1 MTKTRSARC
10 PRLRRALIAAA
21 SALTA
26 GVALIG
32 GAYLYLVPAP
42 SVADPPLSGA
52 LGHEKL
58 QVDGRSRTYLSYV
71 PAGLPADAPVLVV
84 LHGSFQSGET
94 IRTAT
99 GAEFDQLADGH
110 GFVVV
115 YTDGYGQGWND
126 CRQLAA
132 TPARQQDVSDVE
144 FISDIVAEMSDRYG
158 TSADRYFAVGYS
170 NGAQMALRLASEV
183 PGRLRGLALIS
194 ANIPAA
200 DNNLCSGVGS
210 EVPTVVM
217 SGTADPISPFEGG
230 PVTIFGFSPRGDV
243 VSAAETTQAFVRS
256 NGIASDPTTYALPHR
271 DESGDTSVSVVDF
284 REPGK
289 APVRQYVVEG
299 GGHVVP
305 TRIQGFGR
313 IFGASTFDVDAPTA
327 IWDFFI
333 AGQ

>member
-1 MTKTRSARC
+1 MTKPRSSRR
-10 PRLRRALIAAA
+10 PWLRRALLAVA
-21 SALTA
+21 SVLVA

-42 SVADPPLSGA
+42 SVAEPALSGS
-52 LGHEKL
+52 LGHEAL
-58 QVDGRSRTYLSYV
+58 QVDGMSRTYLSYV
-71 PAGLPADAPVLVV
+71 PADVPDDAPVLVV

-99 GAEFDQLADGH
+99 GFEFDQLADAR

-115 YTDGYGQGWND
+115 YPDGYGQGWND
-126 CRQLAA
+126 CRELAA
-132 TPARQQDVSDVE
+132 TPARQENVSDVR
-144 FISDIVAEMSDRYG
+144 FINDIVAEMSDRYG

-170 NGAQMALRLASEV
+170 NGGQMALRLASEA
-183 PGRLRGLALIS
+183 PERLRGLALIS
-194 ANIPAA
+194 ANIPTA
-200 DNNLCSGVGS
+200 DNNLCSDVGS
-210 EVPTVVM
+210 DVPTVVM

-230 PVTIFGFSPRGDV
+230 PVTIFGFSPRGNV

-256 NGIASDPTTYALPHR
+256 NGISAEASTHALAHR
-271 DESGDTSVSVVDF
+271 DESGETSVSVVDF

-289 APVRQYVVEG
+289 APVRQYIIEG

-313 IFGASTFDVDAPTA
+313 IFGASTFDVDAPTE
-327 IWDFFI
+327 IWDFI
-333 AGQ
+333 AAER